1 MEQKNLRELLSGL
14 IAAWESELVEF
25 KEASNDYKTGEI
37 ARYFSALSNEANI
50 RGRERAWLVFGVNDK
65 TRAVTGT
72 DFRLNHEQL
81 QSLKG
86 QIKQIT
92 GSVSFVDIH
101 EVEVEGKRVILFEIP
116 AAPRGIPVLANGHGY
131 ARAGESLKALDF
143 AQLDAIRNQTPVEDW
158 SARIVHEAG
167 VDALEASALKKARQD
182 FIQKHKNR
190 IAPEEIE
197 SWTEE
202 TFLGKLHL
210 TRAGKLT
217 RAAVLLFGKS
227 ESWGFLS
234 PHPAQLTWR
243 LEGPEQAYEHF
254 GLPFYL
260 ATSEL
265 YSRIRNIQLRI
276 LPDDS
281 LVSLELSKY
290 DRDVVME
297 ALHNCIIHQDYALNS
312 RIIVTEYLDR
322 LEFLSAGCFFEGKP
336 DDYIEGKQT
345 PQRYRNSCLAHAMSQ
360 LNMIDSMGMG
370 IAKMYQ
376 SQAKRYFPL
385 PDYELSSSQ
394 VKLTIHGKVVDPA
407 YTRLL
412 IQNTDLPLSDVLA
425 LDRIQ
430 KGLTVT
436 DEKVIRHLRQKGL
449 IEGRKPH
456 FHISAAVAKVS
467 QESSIEYVRI
477 KRKHTAY
484 YESQILE
491 FLKLQSATRE
501 AVEKLLLDQFSPSMS
516 EEQKKKKIGNLL
528 YRLGQKGK
536 IKSSRRGKKS
546 LWQLVDHPQTGSGR
560 SQEPAR

>member
-1 MEQKNLRELLSGL
+1 MEEEKLRELLSSL

-25 KEASNDYKTGEI
+25 KEASNDYKTSEI
-37 ARYFSALSNEANI
+37 AKYFSALSNEANL
-50 RGRERAWLVFGVNDK
+50 RGKEKAWLVFGVNDK
-65 TRAVTGT
+65 TRKITGT
-72 DFRLNHEQL
+72 NFRRDHEQL

-92 GSVSFVDIH
+92 GSVSFMNIH
-101 EVEVEGKRVILFEIP
+101 EVEVEGKRVILFEVP
-116 AAPRGIPVLANGHGY
+116 AAPRGIPVLANGHAY
-131 ARAGESLKALDF
+131 ARAGESLKALDL
-143 AQLDAIRNQTPVEDW
+143 AQLDAIRNQTLVEDW
-158 SARIVHEAG
+158 SAQVVPDAG
-167 VDALEASALKKARQD
+167 IDDLDASALRKARQD

-243 LEGPEQAYEHF
+243 LEGPEKAYEHF

-260 ATSEL
+260 TTSEL

-290 DRDVVME
+290 DKDVVME

-312 RIIVTEYLDR
+312 RVIVTEYLDR

-385 PDYELSSSQ
+385 PDYELTSRQ
-394 VKLTIHGKVVDPA
+394 VKLTIYGKVVDPA
-407 YTRLL
+407 YSRLL
-412 IQNTDLPLSDVLA
+412 IQNTELPLSDILA

-430 KGLTVT
+430 KGLPIT
-436 DEKVIRHLRQKGL
+436 DEKVIKHLRQKGL

-477 KRKHTAY
+477 KRKHTTY
-484 YESQILE
+484 YETQILE

-501 AVEKLLLDQFSPSMS
+501 AIEKLLLDQFSPSMS

-536 IKSSRRGKKS
+536 IKSLRRGKKS
-546 LWQLVDHPQTGSGR
+546 LWQLVDHPQTSRGR
-560 SQEPAR
+560 PQNSAR

>member
-1 MEQKNLRELLSGL
+1 MEQEKLRELLFSL
-14 IAAWESELVEF
+14 IAAWESERVEF

-37 ARYFSALSNEANI
+37 AKYFSALSNEANL
-50 RGRERAWLVFGVNDK
+50 RGKERAWLVFGVNDK
-65 TRAVTGT
+65 TRKITGT
-72 DFRLNHEQL
+72 NFRPDHEQL

-92 GSVSFVDIH
+92 GSISFVDIH

-116 AAPRGIPVLANGHGY
+116 AAPKGIPVLANGHAY
-131 ARAGESLKALDF
+131 ARAGESLKALDL
-143 AQLDAIRNQTPVEDW
+143 AQLDAIRNQTLLEDW
-158 SARIVHEAG
+158 SAQIVHDAG
-167 VDALEASALKKARQD
+167 IDDLDASALKRARQD

-217 RAAVLLFGKS
+217 RAAILLFGKS

-243 LEGPEQAYEHF
+243 LEGPEKAYEHF

-290 DRDVVME
+290 DKDVVME

-312 RIIVTEYLDR
+312 RVIVTEYLDR
-322 LEFLSAGCFFEGKP
+322 LEFFSAGCFFEGEP

-412 IQNTDLPLSDVLA
+412 IQNTELPLSDVLA
-425 LDRIQ
+425 LDRVQ
-430 KGLTVT
+430 KRLPIPK
-436 DEKVIRHLRQKGL
+436 EMISHLRKKGL

-456 FHISAAVAKVS
+456 LHISVYIAQMFPGGTTQYYQVKE
-467 QESSIEYVRI
+467 QG
-477 KRKHTAY
+477 TAY
-484 YESQILE
+484 YADMLLRFIAENNGV
-491 FLKLQSATRE
+491 TRQDIE
-501 AVEKLLLDQFSPSMS
+501 QELFPQLSISLSEK
-516 EEQKKKKIGNLL
+516 E
-528 YRLGQKGK
+528 
-536 IKSSRRGKKS
+536 KSHRVSNVITSLRRRG
-546 LWQLVDHPQTGSGR
+546 LIDNLGTR
-560 SQEPAR
+560 SKPFWVLTNAESK

>member
-1 MEQKNLRELLSGL
+1 MEQEKLRELLYSL

-37 ARYFSALSNEANI
+37 AKYFSALSNEANM
-50 RGRERAWLVFGVNDK
+50 RGKEKAWLVFGVKDK
-65 TRAVTGT
+65 TRKITGT
-72 DFRLNHEQL
+72 NFRRDHEQL
-81 QSLKG
+81 QSLKE

-92 GSVSFVDIH
+92 GSVSFMNIH
-101 EVEVEGKRVILFEIP
+101 EVEVEGKRVILFEVP
-116 AAPRGIPVLANGHGY
+116 AAPRGIPVLANGHAY
-131 ARAGESLKALDF
+131 ARAGESLKALDL
-143 AQLDAIRNQTPVEDW
+143 AQLDAIRNQTLLEDW
-158 SARIVHEAG
+158 SAQIVHNAG
-167 VDALEASALKKARQD
+167 IDDLDASALKKARQD

-210 TRAGKLT
+210 TRTGKLT
-217 RAAVLLFGKS
+217 RAAILLFGKS

-276 LPDDS
+276 LPEDS

-290 DRDVVME
+290 DKDVVME

-312 RIIVTEYLDR
+312 RVIVTEYLDR

-345 PQRYRNSCLAHAMSQ
+345 PQRYRNSCLANAMSQ

-370 IAKMYQ
+370 IAKMYH

-385 PDYELSSSQ
+385 PDYELTSSQ

-412 IQNTDLPLSDVLA
+412 IQNTELPLSDILA

-430 KGLTVT
+430 KRLPIPS
-436 DEKVIRHLRQKGL
+436 EMISHLRKKGL

-456 FHISAAVAKVS
+456 LHISVYVAQMVPGGTTQYYQVKE
-467 QESSIEYVRI
+467 QG
-477 KRKHTAY
+477 TAY
-484 YESQILE
+484 YADMLLRFIT
-491 FLKLQSATRE
+491 KNNGVTRQDIE
-501 AVEKLLLDQFSPSMS
+501 QELFPQLSISLSEK
-516 EEQKKKKIGNLL
+516 E
-528 YRLGQKGK
+528 
-536 IKSSRRGKKS
+536 KSHRVSNVITSLRRRG
-546 LWQLVDHPQTGSGR
+546 LIDNLGTR
-560 SQEPAR
+560 SKPFWVLTNAESK

>member
-1 MEQKNLRELLSGL
+1 MEQETLRELLSAL
-14 IAAWESELVEF
+14 IADWEHELVEF
-25 KEASNDYKTGEI
+25 KEASNDYKPSEI
-37 ARYFSALSNEANI
+37 AKYFSALSNEANL
-50 RGRERAWLVFGVNDK
+50 RGKERAWLVFGVKDK
-65 TRAVTGT
+65 TRKITGT
-72 DFRLNHEQL
+72 NFRPDHEQL

-86 QIKQIT
+86 QIKQLT
-92 GSVSFVDIH
+92 GSISFIDIH
-101 EVEVEGKRVILFEIP
+101 ELEAEGKRVILFEIP
-116 AAPRGIPVLANGHGY
+116 AAPRGIPVLANGHAY

-143 AQLDAIRNQTPVEDW
+143 AQLDAIRNQTLIEDW
-158 SARIVHEAG
+158 SAQIVDEAK
-167 VDALEASALKKARQD
+167 VDDLDETALKKARQD

-190 IAPEEIE
+190 ITPEEIE
-197 SWTEE
+197 AWTEE

-217 RAAVLLFGKS
+217 RAAILLFGRH
-227 ESWGFLS
+227 ESCWGFLS
-234 PHPAQLTWR
+234 PHPVQLTWR
-243 LEGPEQAYEHF
+243 LEGPETAYEHF

-260 ATSEL
+260 TTSAL

-290 DRDVVME
+290 DKDVVME

-312 RIIVTEYLDR
+312 RVVVAEYLDR
-322 LEFLSAGCFFEGKP
+322 LEFLSAGYFFEGKP
-336 DDYIEGKQT
+336 SDYIEGKQT
-345 PQRYRNSCLAHAMSQ
+345 PQRYRNPCLAQAMAQ

-385 PDYELSSSQ
+385 PDYELTASQ
-394 VKLTIHGKVVDPA
+394 VQLTIHGKIVDPA
-407 YTRLL
+407 YSRLL
-412 IQNTDLPLSDVLA
+412 IQHTGLPLSDILA

-430 KGLTVT
+430 KGLSIT
-436 DEKVIRHLRQKGL
+436 DERIIKHLRQKGL

-484 YESQILE
+484 YETQILE
-491 FLKLQSATRE
+491 FLKLRSATRD
-501 AVEKLLLDQFSPSMS
+501 AIEKLLFDQLGPAMS
-516 EEQKKKKIGNLL
+516 DEQKKKKIGNLL

-536 IKSSRRGKKS
+536 IKSSHRGKKAC
-546 LWQLVDHPQTGSGR
+546 WQLVETQGTTRP
-560 SQEPAR
+560 EPVNI